1 VRLVLDTNTV
11 VSALLWHGPPHQLFT
26 RSRAFSLAF
35 FSSPALL
42 TKLEE
47 VLAYPKLAKAV
58 AASGL
63 TPAQLLQRY
72 LRLATVVQPTPIAPT
87 VLADPDD
94 DHVLACALAAKA
106 ELIVSGDR
114 HLLGLHEYQGIPI
127 LNTSDA
133 LQRLEAKST
142 G

>member
-11 VSALLWHGPPHQLFT
+11 VSALLWHGLPYQLFT

-35 FSSPALL
+35 FSSPTLL
-42 TKLEE
+42 TELEE

-58 AASGL
+58 TASGL

-72 LRLATVVQPTPIAPT
+72 LRLATVVQPAPIAPT

-127 LNTSDA
+127 LNTTEA

>member
-1 VRLVLDTNTV
+1 MRLVLDTNTV

-26 RSRAFSLAF
+26 RSRALSLAF
-35 FSSPALL
+35 FSTPTLL
-42 TKLEE
+42 TELEE

-63 TPAQLLQRY
+63 TPAQLLQHY
-72 LRLATVVQPTPIAPT
+72 LRLATVVQPAPIAPT

-127 LNTSDA
+127 LNTADT

>member
-1 VRLVLDTNTV
+1 VRLVLDSNTV
-11 VSALLWHGPPHQLFT
+11 VSALLWHGPPYQLFT

-35 FSSPALL
+35 FSTPTLL
-42 TKLEE
+42 TEFEE

-58 AASGL
+58 ATYGL

-72 LRLATVVQPTPIAPT
+72 LRLAVVQPGPITPT
-87 VLADPDD
+87 VLADSDD
-94 DHVLACALAAKA
+94 DHVLACAFAAKA
-106 ELIVSGDR
+106 ELMVSRDR
-114 HLLGLHEYQGIPI
+114 HPLGLHEYQGIPI